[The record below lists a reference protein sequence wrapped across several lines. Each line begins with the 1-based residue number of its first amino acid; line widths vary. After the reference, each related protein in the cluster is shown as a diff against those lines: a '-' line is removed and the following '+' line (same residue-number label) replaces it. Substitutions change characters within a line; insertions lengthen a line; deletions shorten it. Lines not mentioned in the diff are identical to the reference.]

1 MNISRF
7 FIDRPIFAAV
17 LSVFIT
23 LVGVFAYPLLPLS
36 QYPEIAPPTITINTA
51 YPGASAETLAETVAA
66 PIEQEVNGVENML
79 YLTSSSTSDGAVAI
93 TVTFQP
99 GTDLDQAQVLVQNRV
114 ALAEPR
120 LPEQVRQVGVVV
132 NKQTTS
138 FLMVIG
144 LTSPG
149 EVLSNDY
156 VGNYA
161 NANIR
166 DRLLRLEGV
175 GAVQVFGGGNYSMRI
190 WIDPNKAAARG
201 LNATDITAAL
211 QAQNVQAAAGSI
223 GQPPF
228 ATNAA
233 AFQQPIQV
241 QGRLSDPEQF
251 ADIVIRTDP
260 TTGAVTRIRDVARVE
275 LGAQDYGIRGFFDG
289 ERGVGMAILQ
299 QPGSNAL
306 GTADRVLAEVEAIRA
321 ELPQGM
327 EVSVPYNP
335 TEFVAKS
342 VEKLQTTLIEAIVL
356 VVLVVLIFLQSWRA
370 AIIPIVAIPVS
381 LVGTFAVL
389 LGLGYSINS
398 LSLFGLVLAVGIVV
412 DDAIVVVEN
421 VERYLRQGLSPKE
434 AAYKSMQEVSGALIA
449 IGLVLVAVFVP
460 TMFVPGIPGIFY
472 RQFAVTIAAASVI
485 SLFVS
490 LTLSPAMS
498 AVLLR
503 HHQPHDDATARR
515 GGWREIPYR
524 AAWAGRQFNRGFEW
538 LSEKYGRFTARAV
551 RVIGLVLAVYVGML
565 ALTAWRLID
574 TPSGFI
580 PEQDQ
585 GYLIGVIQLPAG
597 SSLDRTQAIMTQAS
611 DIMKS
616 TEGVDGTVA
625 FAGLDGSSFSFGSN
639 AATIFVRLDDFKY
652 RTTRETAAVAL
663 AGAITG
669 ASQGIQGANIFV
681 IAPPAVQGLGNG
693 NGFKMMI
700 QDRQSAGYG
709 ALEGATFAMM
719 GAAAQTPDR
728 VQQVFS
734 LYNTGSPRVTADVDR
749 DRALMM
755 GVQPNDVFNTLGVYL
770 GSSYVNDFN
779 LLGRTFRVT
788 AQAEPAYRD
797 DLADIANLKVRA
809 SSGAMVPIGS
819 LATLKEESGPARV
832 VRYNLFT
839 ASELQGAAAPGVS
852 SGQALAHMEQM
863 AEQVLPPGFSY
874 EWTELALQE
883 KAAAGGAA
891 PIFIVAV
898 LMVFLVLAA
907 QYEAFTLP
915 LAVLLIVPLCLLA
928 AMLGVNALGLDNNI
942 LVQVGLI
949 VLIALAAKNAILIVE
964 FAKQAEEEQGLDT
977 RDAAVEAA
985 RIRLRPIL
993 MTSFA
998 FILGVLPL
1006 VLATGP
1012 GAEMSRSLGAA
1023 VFFGM
1028 LGVTLFGLVFTP
1040 VFYVITRALAKRLP
1054 QGAKK
1059 KPPTS
1064 GGHDEGDFA
1073 GPSTITQ
1080 PGPAPALGAPRQG
1093 DAA

>member
-17 LSVFIT
+17 IAVFIT
-23 LVGVFAYPLLPLS
+23 LIGVFAYPLLPLS

-51 YPGASAETLAETVAA
+51 YAGASAETLAETVAA
-66 PIEQEVNGVENML
+66 PIEQEVNGVEGML
-79 YLTSSSTSDGAVAI
+79 YLQSSSTSDGAVSI
-93 TVTFQP
+93 TVTFAP
-99 GTDLDQAQVLVQNRV
+99 GTDLDDAQVLVQNRV

-132 NKQTTS
+132 NKQES
-138 FLMVIG
+138 GFLMILG
-144 LTSPG
+144 LTSPDG
-149 EVLSNDY
+149 SLNNDY

-161 NANIR
+161 NATLR

-175 GAVQVFGGGNYSMRI
+175 GNVTIFGGGNYSMRV
-190 WIDPNKAAARG
+190 WIDPAKAAARG
-201 LNATDITAAL
+201 LNASDITNAL
-211 QAQNVQAAAGSI
+211 RSQNIQAAAGSI

-228 ATNAA
+228 DTNAA

-241 QGRLSDPEQF
+241 QGRLSTPEEF
-251 ADIVIRTDP
+251 SEIVVKTD
-260 TTGAVTRIRDVARVE
+260 TEGRVTRIRDVARVE

-289 ERGVGMAILQ
+289 QRGVGIAIVQ
-299 QPGSNAL
+299 QPGANAL
-306 GTADRVLAEVEAIRA
+306 GTADRVLAEVEALKT

-327 EVSVPYNP
+327 SISVPYNP

-342 VEKLQTTLIEAIVL
+342 VESVQHTLIEAVIL

-370 AIIPIVAIPVS
+370 AIIPIVAIPIA
-381 LVGTFAVL
+381 LVATFAVQL
-389 LGLGYSINS
+389 ALGYSINS
-398 LSLFGLVLAVGIVV
+398 LSLLALVLAVGIVV

-421 VERYLRQGLSPKE
+421 VERYIGQGLSPKD

-449 IGLVLVAVFVP
+449 IGLVLVAVFIP

-472 RQFAVTIAAASVI
+472 RQFAVTIAAATVV

-490 LTLSPAMS
+490 LTLSPAM
-498 AVLLR
+498 AALLLK
-503 HHQPHDDATARR
+503 PHKVHDENAPRKTGLLNTARHY
-515 GGWREIPYR
+515 GG
-524 AAWAGRQFNRGFEW
+524 WAGRKFNEGFDW
-538 LSEKYGRFTARAV
+538 LSDRYSRLTARLV
-551 RVIGLVLAVYVGML
+551 RTVMLVLIVYVGL
-565 ALTAWRLID
+565 LGLTAWRLVD

-580 PEQDQ
+580 PDQDQ
-585 GYLIGVIQLPAG
+585 GFLIGVIQLPAG
-597 SSLDRTQAIMTQAS
+597 ASLERTEAVMAEAS
-611 DIMKS
+611 DIIRK

-639 AATIFVRLDDFKY
+639 AATIFIRLKDFEA
-652 RTTRETAAVAL
+652 RETAAVTL

-669 ASQGIQGANIFV
+669 SVSTIQNANIFV
-681 IAPPAVQGLGNG
+681 IAPPSIQGLGNG
-693 NGFKMMI
+693 NGFVMMI
-700 QDRQSAGYG
+700 KDTGAQGYG

-719 GAAAQTPDR
+719 GGAAQAPDQ

-734 LYNTGSPRVTADVDR
+734 TYNTGSPRVNADVDR

-755 GVQPNDVFNTLGVYL
+755 GVQPNDVFSTLGIYL

-809 SSGAMVPIGS
+809 ASGAMVPIGS
-819 LATLKEESGPARV
+819 VATISETSGPSRI
-832 VRYNLFT
+832 VRYNLSP
-839 ASELQGAAAPGVS
+839 ASELQGQGAPGVS
-852 SGQALAHMEQM
+852 SGQALASMEALAQQ
-863 AEQVLPPGFSY
+863 ALPPGFTY
-874 EWTELALQE
+874 EWTGLAYQE
-883 KAAAGGAA
+883 KAASGGATI
-891 PIFIVAV
+891 IFVIAV
-898 LMVFLVLAA
+898 LLVFLVLAA

-915 LAVLLIVPLCLLA
+915 LAVILIVPMCLLA

-942 LVQVGLI
+942 LVQVGLV

-964 FAKQAEEEQGLDT
+964 FAKQQEEHGLN
-977 RDAAVEAA
+977 RWDAAVAAA

-1006 VLATGP
+1006 VLAHGP
-1012 GAEMSRSLGAA
+1012 GAEMRQSLGAA

-1028 LGVTLFGLVFTP
+1028 IGVTVFGLLFTP
-1040 VFYVITRALAKRLP
+1040 VFYVICRGLAARMPHEHRTDDTGPTDAGHPPYPQDPNQPLP
-1054 QGAKK
+1054 
-1059 KPPTS
+1059 
-1064 GGHDEGDFA
+1064 A
-1073 GPSTITQ
+1073 GS
-1080 PGPAPALGAPRQG
+1080 APRAG
-1093 DAA
+1093 DA